1 MLGTYFY
8 HEVIRKTIIGF
19 GTLFNNMEVR
29 HQNSDGTTVD
39 IKRVPLAYGPA
50 AKFIA
55 RLEHIKIKHTCLLT
69 TFCKHALFKLA
80 SFLQD
85 FAYIPYLKP

>member
-29 HQNSDGTTVD
+29 HETSDGTVVD

-50 AKFIA
+50 A
-55 RLEHIKIKHTCLLT
+55 
-69 TFCKHALFKLA
+69 
-80 SFLQD
+80 
-85 FAYIPYLKP
+85 

>member
-29 HQNSDGTTVD
+29 HQTSDGTTVD

-55 RLEHIKIKHTCLLT
+55 RL
-69 TFCKHALFKLA
+69 
-80 SFLQD
+80 
-85 FAYIPYLKP
+85 

>member
-29 HQNSDGTTVD
+29 HETSDGTTVD
-39 IKRVPLAYGPA
+39 IK
-50 AKFIA
+50 
-55 RLEHIKIKHTCLLT
+55 E
-69 TFCKHALFKLA
+69 
-80 SFLQD
+80 FL
-85 FAYIPYLKP
+85 